1 MASQFQII
9 QIATHFLSDLMN
21 SAKKGKWCKISP
33 FQIAATSFALLFAM
47 HSVWHDR
54 FFDAF
59 HSKSI
64 DLEPNPSWKQHS
76 THQTLKSRFRSI
88 RMGFH
93 SWKSFSIN
101 IRIPKWTSIPQ
112 REGRSLRQFRTF
124 SPWLFRQMQHK
135 EQHPMDL
142 LPSKSTNESF
152 SHSTGFENR
161 RSHIIFRIEIHQ
173 LTTKFF
179 SVFSFLQSHFI
190 R

>member
-93 SWKSFSIN
+93 SWKSFLIN

-142 LPSKSTNESF
+142 LPSKATNESF
-152 SHSTGFENR
+152 LRSTGFENR

-173 LTTKFF
+173 LTTNFF